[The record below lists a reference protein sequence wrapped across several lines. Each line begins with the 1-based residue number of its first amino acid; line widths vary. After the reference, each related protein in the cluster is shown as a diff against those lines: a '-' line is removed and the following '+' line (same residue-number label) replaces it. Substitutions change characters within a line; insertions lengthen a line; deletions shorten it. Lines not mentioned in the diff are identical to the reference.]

1 MRESLI
7 DKLWEMIQEIR
18 SEQIEQGQQIVGIES
33 RAVGRAQV
41 WSIVIAMVGL
51 LAAFFINGG

>member
-1 MRESLI
+1 MSENLI
-7 DKLWEMIQEIR
+7 DKMWLMVQEIR
-18 SEQIEQGQQIVGIES
+18 AEQIEQGKQIVGIES

>member
-1 MRESLI
+1 MSESLI
-7 DKLWEMIQEIR
+7 DKMWEMIQEIR

-51 LAAFFINGG
+51 LAAFVINGG